1 VHDPILK
8 PHRACYVAV
17 AAELD
22 ARGDAVVEDTD
33 RDSSIKVVVH
43 VCQEVRCL
51 LAKVHSTL
59 EHVRDMVVPKS
70 MSITTTSIVEALVLK
85 DDGEDP
91 MVVVV
96 HR

>member
-1 VHDPILK
+1 VHDPVLK

-33 RDSSIKVVVH
+33 RDSSIEVAVH
-43 VCQEVRCL
+43 VCQEVRSL
-51 LAKVHSTL
+51 LAKIHSTL
-59 EHVRDMVVPKS
+59 ERVRDMVVPES
-70 MSITTTSIVEALVLK
+70 TSVTTTSIVEALVLK
-85 DDGEDP
+85 DDGEDL

-96 HR
+96 H